1 MQGTLIVLS
10 GFSGA
15 GKGTIIKR
23 LMEKYDNY
31 ALSVSV
37 TTRQPREGEEEGVNY
52 FFRSQE
58 EFDQMVK
65 EDAFIEY
72 ASYVKH
78 SYGTPKAFV
87 TKKLEEARDVILE
100 IEVQGALHVKEV
112 MPEAISIFVTPPSGE
127 ELERR
132 LSGRGTETPEVVAD
146 RMARAY
152 EEADSMDQYDYLLIN
167 DDLEECVDK
176 LHELIMASHFRSIG
190 NKELINDMKESLKA
204 FRKE

>member
-112 MPEAISIFVTPPSGE
+112 MPEAITIFVTPPSGE

-152 EEADSMDQYDYLLIN
+152 EEADSMDKYDFLLIN
-167 DDLEECVDK
+167 DDLEESVDK

>member
-10 GFSGA
+10 GFSGS

-152 EEADSMDQYDYLLIN
+152 EEADSMDKYDYLLIN

>member
-10 GFSGA
+10 GFSGS

>member
-112 MPEAISIFVTPPSGE
+112 MPEAITIFVTPPSGE

>member
-132 LSGRGTETPEVVAD
+132 LSGRGTETTEVVAD